1 MKMSK
6 HPVTIADIASSDSA
20 REEFQEAW
28 RIDKG
33 GIRRVA
39 LEVLE
44 SDGLLVIT
52 DYGDGEAGLHFTNT
66 DDLGIKMVIGL
77 IMEDAEPVYR
87 Q

>member
-1 MKMSK
+1 M
-6 HPVTIADIASSDSA
+6 
-20 REEFQEAW
+20 
-28 RIDKG
+28 
-33 GIRRVA
+33 A

-52 DYGDGEAGLHFTNT
+52 DFGDGEAGLHFTNT
-66 DDLGIKMVIGL
+66 DDPGIKMVMGL